1 MSTNTQHLTTS
12 SSEKPITENGLPETN
27 ASEEAPQNDHSQ
39 KPSALRITLVITSVL
54 LSMFLVMLDRTIIST
69 ATPQISDEFN
79 ALADVGWYGSS
90 YLITSCAFQLVF
102 GKIYTFFP
110 VKTTLLFCILL
121 FEVSSAICGAAP
133 TSGASIVG
141 RALAGVGS
149 AGIFAGTV
157 TTLRHQIQGLFGAV
171 MRIASITGPLIG
183 GGFTSNVTWRWCFH
197 INLPVGG
204 VAMLVILF
212 FLDIPDG
219 DTKMALTRKLMQM
232 DIPGTAVLVPEIVCL
247 LLALQW
253 GGQEYDWSDGRVVAL
268 LTLSGVLLVAFVA
281 VQMCLPKT
289 ATLPPRL
296 FKQRSV
302 IAGCWSALCINCGN
316 YVIIYFLPIWFQ
328 AIKGVTAA
336 ESGIRTLPLMIS
348 TVIGSVT
355 GGLINSKIGY
365 YTPLAIIGTSMM
377 SIGAGLLTALLLDTG
392 AGKWI
397 GYQIIYGLGL
407 GWCFQIPNLAA
418 QAALPKKDVPMGLA
432 LMIFSSLFG
441 AAVFV
446 SAGENVLETQLL
458 RKFSMVPGFDAGLVA
473 SGGAT
478 SLLESLPSSLQEIGL
493 KKYNQALRVVFM
505 VGLVPAC
512 LSVIGAISLEWR
524 SVKKPVA
531 KVDAEASAKENIDD
545 AKA

>member
-79 ALADVGWYGSS
+79 ALAD
-90 YLITSCAFQLVF
+90 
-102 GKIYTFFP
+102 
-110 VKTTLLFCILL
+110 
-121 FEVSSAICGAAP
+121 
-133 TSGASIVG
+133 
-141 RALAGVGS
+141 
-149 AGIFAGTV
+149 
-157 TTLRHQIQGLFGAV
+157 GLFGAV
-171 MRIASITGPLIG
+171 MGIASITGPLIG

-232 DIPGTAVLVPEIVCL
+232 DIPGTAVLVPEIV
-247 LLALQW
+247 
-253 GGQEYDWSDGRVVAL
+253 GVMDGVVAL

-441 AAVFV
+441 AVVFV

-478 SLLESLPSSLQEIGL
+478 SLLESLPSSLREIGL